1 MRLFIE
7 QSQEKIEDQKKEIEA
22 IEKDKTSLSMQNNI
36 IQEKLYQHNKEKTQL
51 LSQYQELQNQN
62 EVTIRTLDIEFK

>member
-1 MRLFIE
+1 
-7 QSQEKIEDQKKEIEA
+7 
-22 IEKDKTSLSMQNNI
+22 MQNNI